1 MTQIA
6 FAGVG
11 VDFGATELFSDVT
24 FTVAPG
30 ERWGIVGRN
39 GSGKTTLFRLLTG
52 DLEPTRG
59 SIARAPRL
67 RVSLLEQHRD
77 YGAATTVWEA
87 AAGELAELLA
97 LEQSLVEQAANLAH
111 DSSPRALAQ
120 YGEDLERFE
129 REGGYAVTARID
141 AVLHGLEFD
150 PAQARVTPLSALSGG
165 ELGRLGLARQ
175 LMSTADVL
183 LLDEPTNHLDLETT
197 RWLEQYL
204 AASERTV
211 LLVSHDRAFLS
222 ATVDHVLH
230 LEGGTA
236 TPYSAGY
243 TDFVAQRAERRL
255 AQQRA
260 FEQQQR
266 TIAHEQDY
274 IARNIAGQNSKQAK
288 GRRKRLERL
297 PRLSPVIG
305 AEGTMALRLE
315 VADRGGDQ
323 VVTAKNVTVGVG
335 ERTLVDRFSGTLE
348 RTDVVGLIG
357 SNGAGKS
364 TLLRALLGEHPLR
377 GGELRLGASITT
389 GYYRQDLSQVP
400 LDRTLYEVITAL
412 RPKWER
418 GQIQGHLG
426 RFGFSGQEVLRR
438 ADSLSGGERA
448 RLALAMLML
457 SRANLL
463 ILDEPTNHLDVESI
477 EALED
482 AIEEYD
488 GTVILVSHDRA
499 LLRTL
504 TTRIWILHEQ
514 HMTEFAG
521 GFAEWEEVSTE
532 RAHAAA
538 VSAAEEQALRRVH
551 EHQRVA
557 PPSTSDPRKELRL
570 AQRELAEAE
579 TRVAELE
586 AQVTK
591 VVAALED
598 PALYTRPDGARTAHE
613 LGAQLETLKRDLEA
627 GLERWTKA
635 TERVEMRAPR

>member
-6 FAGVG
+6 FSGVG
-11 VDFGATELFSDVT
+11 LDFGATTLFSNVS

-39 GSGKTTLFRLLTG
+39 GTGKTTLFRLLTG
-52 DLEPTRG
+52 ELEPTRG

-111 DSSPRALAQ
+111 DSSPRALAR

-129 REGGYAVTARID
+129 RDGGYAVTARID

-150 PAQARVTPLSALSGG
+150 PAQARVTPLAALSGG

-222 ATVDHVLH
+222 ATADHVLH

-243 TDFVAQRAERRL
+243 ADFVAQRAERRL

-266 TIAHEQDY
+266 TIAHEKDY

-305 AEGTMALRLE
+305 ADGTMALRFE

-323 VVTAKNVTVGVG
+323 VVTAKNLSVAVGT
-335 ERTLVDRFSGTLE
+335 RTLVERFSGTLE
-348 RTDVVGLIG
+348 RTGVVGIIG
-357 SNGAGKS
+357 RNGSGKS
-364 TLLRALLGEHPLR
+364 TLLRALLGEHPIR
-377 GGELRLGASITT
+377 GEFRLGGSITT
-389 GYYRQDLSQVP
+389 GYYRQDLAQVP
-400 LDRTLYEVITAL
+400 LDRTLSEVIAAL

-426 RFGFSGQEVLRR
+426 RFGFSGPEVLRR

-448 RLALAMLML
+448 RVALAILML

-482 AIEEYD
+482 AIEGYD

-499 LLRTL
+499 LLRAL
-504 TTRIWILHEQ
+504 TTRIWILHDR

-538 VSAAEEQALRRVH
+538 VSAAEEQALRQVH
-551 EHQRVA
+551 ERQRVA
-557 PPSTSDPRKELRL
+557 PAPKSEPRKDLRR
-570 AQRELAEAE
+570 AQRELEEAEAA
-579 TRVAELE
+579 VAALE
-586 AQVTK
+586 SEVAR

-598 PALYTRPDGARTAHE
+598 PALYTRPDGPATARA

-627 GLERWTKA
+627 GLERWTQA
-635 TERVEMRAPR
+635 TEQVEMRAPR